1 MKKRSQVL
9 VALIIIAAFTMSGCK
24 NKETV
29 DLTGIHTPST
39 ETTPAAETMAAE
51 TTSAPET
58 TEAAKETTGV
68 KPKEAIS
75 VRSQIATFKE
85 GSVAIE
91 YPILT
96 NLKDQKT
103 ESSIN
108 DLIKAKATQIISAYE
123 LDPTKDY
130 LDVKCDVISLDRS
143 KAVLVFT
150 GEYNAENAAH
160 PTALY
165 YTLTVN
171 LSKGTIQRLSDY
183 ADPYT
188 MAGYILSDD
197 CVITNAA
204 DKSAIEEYLE
214 NEDINTLW
222 DTLKGCDFSDNTD
235 EFPESYSYENQG
247 KIYISI
253 PVPHALGDYFI
264 VEFNA
269 DSK

>member
-1 MKKRSQVL
+1 MKKGSHIL
-9 VALIIIAAFTMSGCK
+9 VALMIIAACTMSGCK
-24 NKETV
+24 NKEAV
-29 DLTGIHTPST
+29 DLTGIHESNK

-51 TTSAPET
+51 TTAAPET
-58 TEAAKETTGV
+58 TEAPKETTGV
-68 KPKEAIS
+68 KPAEALS

-85 GSVAIE
+85 GSVSIE

-103 ESSIN
+103 ETAIN
-108 DLIKAKATQIISAYE
+108 ELIKEKATQIISAYE

-130 LDVKCDVISLDRS
+130 LDVACEVISLDRS

-150 GEYNAENAAH
+150 GEYHAEDAAH

-197 CVITNAA
+197 CVITNSA
-204 DKSAIEEYLE
+204 DDDAIEEYLE
-214 NEDINTLW
+214 TEELDHLW
-222 DTLKGCDFSDNTD
+222 EILKTCDFSDNTD
-235 EFPESYSYENQG
+235 VFPESYSYENQG
-247 KIYISI
+247 KIYISV